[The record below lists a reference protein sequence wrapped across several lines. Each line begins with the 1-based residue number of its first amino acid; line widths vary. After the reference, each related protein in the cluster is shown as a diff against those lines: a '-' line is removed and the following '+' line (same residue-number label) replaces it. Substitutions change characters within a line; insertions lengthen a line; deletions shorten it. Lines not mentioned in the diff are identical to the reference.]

1 MERLSN
7 KKRVGGKH
15 VLLSAILLGANIFCA
30 SAQTKP
36 MTKAEAKAMYSTNY
50 RLGHVTVH
58 DPSITYDPVSKSY
71 YIYGTHR
78 GTAKSADLQNW
89 SHFGSPW
96 GKIGANGNV
105 ISDVSNAEAFVTN
118 QTKTVTIG
126 GQEVQFGNFNAA
138 DWAGAMGNW
147 DVGGNMW
154 APDIIWNPAMKKW
167 CQYLSVNGPDFNSV
181 IILLTSDNIEGP
193 FIYQGPVVYSGFLNA
208 SDARISYK
216 KTDMEL
222 VLGPLTS
229 LPARYN
235 QGGNWGNQWL
245 NAIDPCVF
253 YDEEGKL
260 WMAYGSWFGGI
271 YMLELN
277 EENGLRD
284 YDVKYTSDYNT
295 KGKNCTSDAYFGKK
309 IAGGH
314 WVSGEGPYIE
324 HIGDYYYLFV
334 TNGGLDAKG
343 GYEMRVFRSA
353 NPNGPYTD
361 SKGTSAIYN
370 SYRLNFGVNCDTR
383 GNKLVGPYDKWGFM
397 TLGERAQ
404 GHNSVIAA
412 EDGRSYLVY
421 HTRFNDGTEGHQ
433 VRVHQ
438 LFINEKGWPVA
449 APFEYTGETLTNEE
463 VKTKQVF
470 TEEEVM
476 GTYQMLL
483 HKYSMDHK
491 NGEEVLP
498 VTIQLNSNGS
508 ITGDY
513 TGRWNITEGTSYVQI
528 VIGGATYY
536 GVIAEQ
542 QMEPTTIK
550 AISFTA
556 SSSSGVNIWGYKM
569 RDDYNLA
576 YQLNN
581 MTLPVRNGQTVNTN
595 LPLYGMEVNPGI
607 NIEWTS
613 SNPEILSD
621 AGHYNPAGLTENTQ
635 VELVVKLSAGDY
647 YWTDT
652 FTVNVAKDTNTDMSY
667 LDGIVAYY
675 DFNSLTT
682 VNAYN
687 STEKITRRKFGSG
700 KLPVLEEDK
709 VRIDKFFHQSFGS
722 NGNCS
727 ATQIPNPF
735 FKKELGD
742 GLTFSFWVKCAEDN
756 LWDDIWSFYN
766 ATGKKRLYMTGNAY
780 IGYNNNE
787 GNWLDINHPSAV
799 TTKYIPVGEWT
810 LVTITVDRAKGITIF
825 INGGRKYNSGYKYD
839 GSQNGT
845 TITKVAEFDYNEIV
859 DFITSCPSFYFGYG
873 SFWGSADIC
882 FDDLLMY
889 NRVLSLTEVMTLNK
903 MSNRVTDFTIGEGG
917 TGSGIEDIQI
927 DNKSLNGI
935 FDLTGRKVTSPV
947 KGRLYIVNGKKVIF

>member
-1 MERLSN
+1 MVRLSN

-36 MTKAEAKAMYSTNY
+36 MTKAEAKAMYSTNH

-58 DPSITYDPVSKSY
+58 DPSITYDPVSKNY

-89 SHFGSPW
+89 SHFGSTW
-96 GKIGANGNV
+96 KVG
-105 ISDVSNAEAFVTN
+105 SNTNASNEQAFVTPMVKKVN
-118 QTKTVTIG
+118 KG
-126 GQEVQFGNFNAA
+126 GQEVDFPAFSAYEWSRCIDPSAWN
-138 DWAGAMGNW
+138 
-147 DVGGNMW
+147 VGGNMW

-167 CQYLSVNGPDFNSV
+167 CQYMSINGPRWNSSIV
-181 IILLTSDNIEGP
+181 LLTSDNIEGP
-193 FIYQGPVVYSGFLNA
+193 FEYQGPVIITGFNVDGNA
-208 SDARISYK
+208 NVSYK
-216 KTDMEL
+216 KTDLEL
-222 VLGPLTS
+222 VIGTQNT
-229 LPARYN
+229 LPSRYN
-235 QGGNWGNQWL
+235 CFWGNRWPH
-245 NAIDPCVF
+245 AIDPTVF
-253 YDEEGKL
+253 FDEEGKM
-260 WMAYGSWFGGI
+260 WMAYGSWSGGI
-271 YMLELN
+271 WIIELD
-277 EENGLRD
+277 ETTGLRD
-284 YDVKYTSDYNT
+284 YNVTYPSTNGNSDGVTSDP
-295 KGKNCTSDAYFGKK
+295 YFGKK
-309 IAGGH
+309 IAGGYY
-314 WVSGEGPYIE
+314 VSGEGPYIE

-334 TNGGLDAKG
+334 TNGGLEANG

-550 AISFTA
+550 AVSFTA

-569 RDDYNLA
+569 RDDHNLA

-607 NIEWTS
+607 NMEWTS

-652 FTVNVAKDTNTDMSY
+652 LTVNVAKDTNTDMSY

-742 GLTFSFWVKCAEDN
+742 GLTFSFWVKCTENN

-766 ATGKKRLYMTGNAY
+766 ATGKKRLFMTGNAY

>member
-1 MERLSN
+1 
-7 KKRVGGKH
+7 
-15 VLLSAILLGANIFCA
+15 
-30 SAQTKP
+30 
-36 MTKAEAKAMYSTNY
+36 
-50 RLGHVTVH
+50 
-58 DPSITYDPVSKSY
+58 
-71 YIYGTHR
+71 
-78 GTAKSADLQNW
+78 
-89 SHFGSPW
+89 
-96 GKIGANGNV
+96 
-105 ISDVSNAEAFVTN
+105 
-118 QTKTVTIG
+118 
-126 GQEVQFGNFNAA
+126 
-138 DWAGAMGNW
+138 
-147 DVGGNMW
+147 
-154 APDIIWNPAMKKW
+154 
-167 CQYLSVNGPDFNSV
+167 
-181 IILLTSDNIEGP
+181 
-193 FIYQGPVVYSGFLNA
+193 
-208 SDARISYK
+208 
-216 KTDMEL
+216 
-222 VLGPLTS
+222 
-229 LPARYN
+229 
-235 QGGNWGNQWL
+235 
-245 NAIDPCVF
+245 
-253 YDEEGKL
+253 
-260 WMAYGSWFGGI
+260 
-271 YMLELN
+271 
-277 EENGLRD
+277 
-284 YDVKYTSDYNT
+284 
-295 KGKNCTSDAYFGKK
+295 
-309 IAGGH
+309 
-314 WVSGEGPYIE
+314 
-324 HIGDYYYLFV
+324 
-334 TNGGLDAKG
+334 
-343 GYEMRVFRSA
+343 
-353 NPNGPYTD
+353 
-361 SKGTSAIYN
+361 
-370 SYRLNFGVNCDTR
+370 
-383 GNKLVGPYDKWGFM
+383 
-397 TLGERAQ
+397 
-404 GHNSVIAA
+404 
-412 EDGRSYLVY
+412 
-421 HTRFNDGTEGHQ
+421 
-433 VRVHQ
+433 
-438 LFINEKGWPVA
+438 
-449 APFEYTGETLTNEE
+449 
-463 VKTKQVF
+463 
-470 TEEEVM
+470 
-476 GTYQMLL
+476 
-483 HKYSMDHK
+483 
-491 NGEEVLP
+491 
-498 VTIQLNSNGS
+498 
-508 ITGDY
+508 
-513 TGRWNITEGTSYVQI
+513 
-528 VIGGATYY
+528 
-536 GVIAEQ
+536 
-542 QMEPTTIK
+542 
-550 AISFTA
+550 
-556 SSSSGVNIWGYKM
+556 M

-595 LPLYGMEVNPGI
+595 LALYGMEVNPGI
-607 NIEWTS
+607 NLEWTS

-845 TITKVAEFDYNEIV
+845 TITKAAEFDYNEIV
-859 DFITSCPSFYFGYG
+859 DFITTCPSFYFGYG

-889 NRVLSLTEVMTLNK
+889 NRVLSIAEVMTLNK

-917 TGSGIEDIQI
+917 TGSGFEDTEI